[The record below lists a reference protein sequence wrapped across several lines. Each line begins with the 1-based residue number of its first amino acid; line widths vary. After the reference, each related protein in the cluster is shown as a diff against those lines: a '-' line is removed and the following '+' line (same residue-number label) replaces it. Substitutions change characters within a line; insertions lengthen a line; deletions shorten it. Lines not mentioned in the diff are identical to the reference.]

1 MKNLRK
7 RLALILSVV
16 LMMTFIPALAQDDLP
31 MIGIIQLM
39 EHPALDAAREGFI
52 EGLQELGFE
61 DGKNIRIVHRNGQN
75 NQDILASIADQ
86 FISEGADLVL
96 AIATPAAQSMA
107 GKSTTIPILATAI
120 TDFVSARMAESNE
133 KPGYNISG
141 TTDLNP
147 IQAQIEL
154 IQRMAPDTKTVGLLY
169 TASEDNSVLQAE
181 MAHAIIEELGME
193 WKDVTVNNVNDVQ
206 QAAISLIDQV
216 DALYIP
222 TDNVVASSM
231 PVVHEAAMA
240 KKIPIFCSEAG
251 QIEGGGTATLG
262 ISYFLLGKQTAQM
275 AVDVLNGADISTM
288 PIQAQTEFEYLI
300 NKTMAD
306 AIGLVIPEELLE
318 FAVEI
323 P

>member
-61 DGKNIRIVHRNGQN
+61 DGKNIRIVQRNGQN

-107 GKSTTIPILATAI
+107 GKSTTIPILATAV
-120 TDFVSARMAESNE
+120 TDFVSARLAESNE